1 MVNVSEI
8 ELFVVLLYVQLYWI
22 GLARFDRPSLSNL
35 LDRYKALNTGTMK
48 IRVFKAS
55 KNFDN

>member
-8 ELFVVLLYVQLYWI
+8 ELFLVLLYVQLYWI

-35 LDRYKALNTGTMK
+35 LD
-48 IRVFKAS
+48 S
-55 KNFDN
+55 

>member
-22 GLARFDRPSLSNL
+22 GLARVDRPSLSNL
-35 LDRYKALNTGTMK
+35 LD
-48 IRVFKAS
+48 S
-55 KNFDN
+55 